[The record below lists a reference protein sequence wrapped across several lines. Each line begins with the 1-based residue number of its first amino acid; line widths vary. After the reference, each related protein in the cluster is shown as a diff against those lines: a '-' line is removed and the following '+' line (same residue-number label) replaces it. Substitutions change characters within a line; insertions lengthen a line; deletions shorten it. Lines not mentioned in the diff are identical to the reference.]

1 MKIADKSFFINDEVL
16 FIGYSRDAKSMSR
29 HVAEAFRKNGI
40 KVIPMNRT
48 TDEGFDTKVYSC
60 YSQLSEVPDTAYV
73 ILNKKSASIAF
84 DQLKHSG
91 VKRILFHSNGIVTKE
106 MLADCDNLD
115 IEVKAH
121 CPMMIFGGGIH
132 KLHRFF
138 AGLGK

>member
-1 MKIADKSFFINDEVL
+1 MKIADKSFFTNDEVL

-40 KVIPMNRT
+40 KVIPMNST

-60 YSQLSEVPDTAYV
+60 YSKLPDVPDTAYV
-73 ILNKKSASIAF
+73 ILNKQNTAIAF
-84 DQLKHSG
+84 DRLKLSG
-91 VKRILFHSNGIVTKE
+91 VKRILFHSKGIVTKE
-106 MLADCDNLD
+106 MLDECEKLD

-132 KLHRFF
+132 KVHRFF